1 MRLPCSPLIAALLI
15 AAAPAPVVPGPPPTY
30 ADLAALALA
39 SPVIVRAT
47 IARADRLNV
56 KEAPDVAPGRA
67 RLLIRAAL
75 AAALKAP
82 AAVPAEISYLV
93 DVPLAGSKPP
103 RLKGAQVLLFLRGGA
118 EPGEYTLVSA
128 GAQLAATATAEATTR
143 AVVLAARDARIPTV
157 TGIGNAFRVPGAVPG
172 EAESQ
177 FFVTTEGRPVSLVVL
192 TRPGTARTLSLALGE
207 IVDDAAGPIQRD
219 TLLWYRLA
227 CFLPRTLPAR
237 IGGGDRTAL
246 ADDYDFVLDT
256 LGACARNL

>member
-1 MRLPCSPLIAALLI
+1 MRLLFPLVAMSLV

-30 ADLAALALA
+30 ADLAALTLA

-47 IARADRLNV
+47 VTRADRLGA
-56 KEAPDVAPGRA
+56 KDAPDIAPGHA
-67 RLLIRAAL
+67 RLLIRVAL

-93 DVPLAGSKPP
+93 DVPLTGGKAP
-103 RLKGAQVLLFLRGGA
+103 RLKGAQVLLFLRAGT
-118 EPGEYTLVSA
+118 EPGEFTLVSA

-143 AVVLAARDARIPTV
+143 AVVLAARDAGIPTV

-177 FFVTTEGRPVSLVVL
+177 FFVSTDSRPVSLVVL
-192 TRPGTARTLSLALGE
+192 TRPGAARTLSLALGE
-207 IVDDAAGPIQRD
+207 IVDDAAAPIQRD

-237 IGGGDRTAL
+237 IGGSDRAAL
-246 ADDYDFVLDT
+246 ADDYGFVLDT
-256 LGACARNL
+256 LGACERNL

>member
-1 MRLPCSPLIAALLI
+1 MRLLCLPVAVLLV
-15 AAAPAPVVPGPPPTY
+15 AAAPPPAAPGPAPTY

-39 SPVIVRAT
+39 SPVVVRAT
-47 IARADRLNV
+47 ITRAERLGTRD
-56 KEAPDVAPGRA
+56 APDVAPGRA

-93 DVPLAGSKPP
+93 DMPLAGNKPP
-103 RLKGAQVLLFLRGGA
+103 RLKGSPVLLFLRPGT
-118 EPGEYTLVSA
+118 EPGQFTLVSA
-128 GAQLAATATAEATTR
+128 ASQLAATPAAEATTR
-143 AVVLAARDARIPTV
+143 AVLGAANDPAIPVV
-157 TGIGNAFRVPGAVPG
+157 TGIGNAFRVPGAIPG

-177 FFVTTEGRPVSLVVL
+177 FFLTTADRPVSLVVL
-192 TRPGTARTLSLALGE
+192 TRPGAARALSLALGE
-207 IVDDAAGPIQRD
+207 IVDDAAAPIQRD

-237 IGGGDRTAL
+237 VGGDDRAAL
-246 ADDYDFVLDT
+246 ADDYAFVLDT